1 MQPSV
6 ASHYK
11 SYIQSYTKYK
21 ATHDIKVK
29 DAISAFSPLQGN
41 VKHWSGEV
49 ENYSILIAYF
59 R

>member
-1 MQPSV
+1 MTL
-6 ASHYK
+6 K
-11 SYIQSYTKYK
+11 W
-21 ATHDIKVK
+21 K